1 MAGRVRLTPIMAL
14 LVLVFVAAPAHAIGV
29 FGPPVTVYDPPCEFE
44 NFDTDAAQD
53 SSGVAHG
60 FTGLWCNEPVP
71 VIHYFQGSGS
81 SWTQEVTPY
90 RGFVMGVAQD
100 TTGTYMLYL
109 DTRQGQGVRITKRLT
124 DGTYTSGRVLSH
136 NWVASG
142 DTQGDVV
149 ATGGQWW
156 AVWTEFVGFRN
167 ELFQAYTIGGTA
179 QARQR
184 ITVNPLNDWGPTLAL
199 TPGSTFPLTLIW
211 VRGGG
216 EEGETPE
223 THSELRRAL
232 GTAGGTWSS
241 STLASLGFSNFWPDA
256 RVVGTTTYVTWLR
269 DGRAVAADNQG
280 GRFAS
285 HTFNTPAIPHGRPRT
300 GVSSGV
306 VFAAWTTGSYRTFV
320 AARAGAV
327 WSGAYASPS
336 SATRMQFVVGL
347 VPRSGKATAL
357 TVSFGSRLYATTES

>member
-1 MAGRVRLTPIMAL
+1 
-14 LVLVFVAAPAHAIGV
+14 
-29 FGPPVTVYDPPCEFE
+29 
-44 NFDTDAAQD
+44 
-53 SSGVAHG
+53 
-60 FTGLWCNEPVP
+60 
-71 VIHYFQGSGS
+71 
-81 SWTQEVTPY
+81 
-90 RGFVMGVAQD
+90 MGVAQD
-100 TTGTYMLYL
+100 ATGTYLLYL
-109 DTRQGQGVRITKRLT
+109 DPRQGQGVHITKRLS
-124 DGTYTSGRVLSH
+124 DGTYTPGRVLSP
-136 NWVASG
+136 APSG
-142 DTQGDVV
+142 DSQGDVV

-156 AVWTEFVGFRN
+156 AVWTEAVGFRN
-167 ELFQAYTIGGTA
+167 ELFQAYTIGGSA
-179 QARQR
+179 HARQR
-184 ITVNPLNDWGPTLAL
+184 ITFNPLNDWGPTLAL
-199 TPGSTFPLTLIW
+199 SPGSTFPLTLIW

-232 GTAGGTWSS
+232 GSAGGSWSS

-285 HTFNTPAIPHGRPRT
+285 HTFTTPAIPHGRPRT

-306 VFAAWTTGSYRTFV
+306 VFAAWTTGNNRAFV
-320 AARAGAV
+320 AARAGRV

-336 SATRMQFVVGL
+336 SATRLQFVVGL
-347 VPRSGKATAL
+347 VPRSGKTTAL